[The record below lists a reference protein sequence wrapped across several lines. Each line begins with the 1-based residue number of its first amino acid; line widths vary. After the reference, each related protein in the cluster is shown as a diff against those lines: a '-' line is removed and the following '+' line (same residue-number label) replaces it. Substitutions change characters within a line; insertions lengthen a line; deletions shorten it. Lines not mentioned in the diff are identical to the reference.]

1 MSIGVNCDMCN
12 DELEEGEAYGLTTVE
27 IEGSWIDCPVTEIS
41 TFIHPDCYSLV
52 VKLYSQDI
60 VDGFIDLDDP
70 FGLEENSNAEL
81 V

>member
-1 MSIGVNCDMCN
+1 MSIGALCDLCN
-12 DELEEGEAYGLTTVE
+12 EGIKDKECYGLTTVE
-27 IEGSWIDCPVTEIS
+27 LEENWIDVHSYEIG
-41 TFIHPDCYSLV
+41 TFIHYKCYNVV

>member
-1 MSIGVNCDMCN
+1 MSIGALCDLCN
-12 DELEEGEAYGLTTVE
+12 EGIKDKECYGLTTVE
-27 IEGSWIDCPVTEIS
+27 LEENWIDVPSDEIG
-41 TFIHPDCYSLV
+41 TFIHYKCYNVV